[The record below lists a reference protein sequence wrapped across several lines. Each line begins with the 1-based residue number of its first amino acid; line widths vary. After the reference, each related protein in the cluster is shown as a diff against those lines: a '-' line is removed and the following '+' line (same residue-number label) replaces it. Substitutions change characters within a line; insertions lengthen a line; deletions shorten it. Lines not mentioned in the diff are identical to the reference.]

1 MAHKQVIAVYHI
13 LKNKEVYKEP
23 LVQIENANQ
32 KKKQR
37 DIQNSVAKLRNLGF
51 SVRLTPSK

>member
-1 MAHKQVIAVYHI
+1 MAHKQIIAVYHI

-51 SVRLTPSK
+51 SVRLTPNA